1 MVEVIP
7 YDNINSNIDLYS
19 FVQGLKENAH
29 SIKLYK
35 IIFYIIQCVCFDSTL
50 YICWLMVPHE

>member
-1 MVEVIP
+1 MCPYRYAYICRYVLEVIP
-7 YDNINSNIDLYS
+7 YDNIHSNIDLHS

-35 IIFYIIQCVCFDSTL
+35 IIFYITQ
-50 YICWLMVPHE
+50 